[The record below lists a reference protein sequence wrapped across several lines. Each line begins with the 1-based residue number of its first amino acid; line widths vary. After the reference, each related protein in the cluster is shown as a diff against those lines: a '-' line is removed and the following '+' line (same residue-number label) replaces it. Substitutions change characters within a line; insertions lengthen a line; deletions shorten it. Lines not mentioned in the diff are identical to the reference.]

1 MTTATQSSPLAETPD
16 VYGAY
21 PRLSDP
27 QVDALARLGVRRPVE
42 AGDVL
47 YHQGDLTCDFFVV
60 LDGLVAVVEAPDQ
73 VIGVHGRGRFLG
85 ELNLLTGEAAFVTAE
100 VTQAGEVLDVP
111 VGSLRKLVCED
122 TLLGDLILRAY
133 ITRRSVL
140 IGLGTGFKLIGSRF
154 SPDTRRLRE
163 FAARNRLPH
172 TWTDLETDA
181 GAENLLLQLGVR
193 PEETPVVIWRGEQV
207 LRNPSNAQLA
217 AVIGLHPAASN
228 EKRWDLLVVGAGPA
242 GLAAAVYGASEG
254 LATITLDSF
263 ATGGQAGASP
273 RIENYLGFPSGISGA
288 ELAERAVIQ
297 AEKFGARVD
306 VPAAAVKLGERDG
319 YHFIGLEDGSTIS
332 SRTVLIATGARY
344 KKLDVPRLQQFEGI
358 SVYYAATQL
367 EAMRCRHDPVV
378 VVGGGN
384 SAGQAS
390 LFLATYAAQVRLLY
404 RDCDLG
410 KNMSRYLVDAVE
422 HSPAVLLTP
431 HTEVRELIGEEVLE
445 RVVIEDNQTG
455 QRETIDA
462 RALFVFIGAEPHT
475 AWLEDQLQLDE
486 HGFVLTGSGVD
497 GTARSPT
504 VASGATR
511 LFLET
516 SRPGVFAVGDA
527 RSGSVK
533 RVAAAA
539 GEGAMAVRLVHE
551 YLSSTGEGSSSGEGA
566 AVPVEQRSA

>member
-1 MTTATQSSPLAETPD
+1 M
-16 VYGAY
+16 
-21 PRLSDP
+21 
-27 QVDALARLGVRRPVE
+27 E

-85 ELNLLTGEAAFVTAE
+85 ELNLLTGEASFVTAE
-100 VTQAGEVLDVP
+100 VRQAGEVLDVP
-111 VGSLRKLVCED
+111 VGSLRELVCED

-217 AVIGLHPAASN
+217 AVIGLHTAAPN

-254 LATITLDSF
+254 LATMTLDSF

-288 ELAERAVIQ
+288 ELAERAIIQ
-297 AEKFGARVD
+297 AEKFGA
-306 VPAAAVKLGERDG
+306 E
-319 YHFIGLEDGSTIS
+319 STS
-332 SRTVLIATGARY
+332 
-344 KKLDVPRLQQFEGI
+344 P
-358 SVYYAATQL
+358 
-367 EAMRCRHDPVV
+367 
-378 VVGGGN
+378 
-384 SAGQAS
+384 
-390 LFLATYAAQVRLLY
+390 LL
-404 RDCDLG
+404 
-410 KNMSRYLVDAVE
+410 
-422 HSPAVLLTP
+422 P
-431 HTEVRELIGEEVLE
+431 
-445 RVVIEDNQTG
+445 
-455 QRETIDA
+455 
-462 RALFVFIGAEPHT
+462 
-475 AWLEDQLQLDE
+475 
-486 HGFVLTGSGVD
+486 
-497 GTARSPT
+497 
-504 VASGATR
+504 
-511 LFLET
+511 
-516 SRPGVFAVGDA
+516 
-527 RSGSVK
+527 
-533 RVAAAA
+533 
-539 GEGAMAVRLVHE
+539 
-551 YLSSTGEGSSSGEGA
+551 
-566 AVPVEQRSA
+566 